1 MSDFGSDLYSLN
13 INFYSSFKFSLQCL
27 KIICKRRQDS
37 VIENTEKQ
45 LSSSDVPL
53 CLKIAQFL
61 KSYPHCEDAIIVLYY
76 MLNMMQE
83 NKMK

>member
-1 MSDFGSDLYSLN
+1 M
-13 INFYSSFKFSLQCL
+13 
-27 KIICKRRQDS
+27 
-37 VIENTEKQ
+37 IENTEKQ

-76 MLNMMQE
+76 MLNMTQE